1 MPLYGIMGTGI
12 VRQYAHAHILRMVAC
27 CLHMSAGAGRGTFP
41 TGGTCLCDRQPM
53 LLHWHSHAGGGVLR
67 TFSLG
72 PDGVQLGS
80 QEADYGATLG
90 L

>member
-27 CLHMSAGAGRGTFP
+27 CLHMSAGAGRGTSP
-41 TGGTCLCDRQPM
+41 TGETCLCDRQPR
-53 LLHWHSHAGGGVLR
+53 LLHGCCSTRGGVLC

-72 PDGVQLGS
+72 P
-80 QEADYGATLG
+80 EADYGATLG
-90 L
+90 R